1 MEQFAIWNLLKTML
15 NNSPSPSSQ
24 AAKTAET
31 LSETPSN
38 PLQSSTADTPAAN
51 TNPAQEK
58 ESPATPPPSQNAC
71 EEYLLRHERLMN
83 GRKR

>member
-24 AAKTAET
+24 AAKTAESQT
-31 LSETPSN
+31 ETPSN
-38 PLQSSTADTPAAN
+38 PLQSSTADTPVAN
-51 TNPAQEK
+51 TNPTQEK
-58 ESPATPPPSQNAC
+58 ESSATPPPSQNAC

>member
-24 AAKTAET
+24 AAKTAENQA
-31 LSETPSN
+31 ETPSN
-38 PLQSSTADTPAAN
+38 ATKPTAADTHLSDANAA
-51 TNPAQEK
+51 PEQA
-58 ESPATPPPSQNAC
+58 PPETLRPSANAC
-71 EEYLLRHERLMN
+71 EEYLLRHERLTN